1 MKIIMFRKLSLR
13 GPRYYWKALAGNNRS
28 VAIGGEGYRNRLDAL
43 DAIAIVKRDFP
54 GAVVET
60 VR

>member
-1 MKIIMFRKLSLR
+1 MKIIMFRRLTIKGWR
-13 GPRYYWKALAGNNRS
+13 WFWKALAGNHKS

-54 GAVVET
+54 AADVET